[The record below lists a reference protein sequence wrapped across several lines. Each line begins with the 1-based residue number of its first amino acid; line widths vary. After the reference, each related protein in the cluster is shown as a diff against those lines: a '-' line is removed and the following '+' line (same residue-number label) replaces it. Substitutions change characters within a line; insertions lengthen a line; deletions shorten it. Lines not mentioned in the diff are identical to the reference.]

1 MPSVRGAKDI
11 LIEIASHGGYA
22 LSWPGPERPER
33 ALYRH
38 ETTAGLCLACY
49 VSHFRILLLDIDFLT
64 VITGTNTRRK
74 SLPRVSDTS
83 DYRTNGIF
91 YSAFDRTPCIRPLIE
106 DFWDTT
112 VPPTLILRYLDDD
125 ALRALNKQR
134 LTRLEMKYVA
144 KRVLEALAVLHD
156 EGFVHT
162 GMLHL

>member
-1 MPSVRGAKDI
+1 LFDGNHRNEHQEKVVAKSVRHFKLQNERDI
-11 LIEIASHGGYA
+11 L
-22 LSWPGPERPER
+22 LR
-33 ALYRH
+33 
-38 ETTAGLCLACY
+38 
-49 VSHFRILLLDIDFLT
+49 FQ
-64 VITGTNTRRK
+64 
-74 SLPRVSDTS
+74 
-83 DYRTNGIF
+83 
-91 YSAFDRTPCIRPLIE
+91 DRTPCIRPLIE